1 MARGQLTLFIIIALL
16 IVIMVGVILYA
27 TRTVSEKRGED
38 RLETQQKTAALLQP
52 VQEYINQCISLSA
65 KDALEKFG
73 MQGGAIYSSQG
84 GTIPDPIQPGTD
96 HVLMGRTKITYGIV
110 PPIGTLGDPAF
121 FFSDVP
127 DYPWGTFPEFR
138 GSTGEVLFDEYFLGL
153 YGYNNLPQLQKPD
166 ENSAEEQ
173 LEGATLESA
182 KSCLQFEV
190 FEQQGISVDAGEPII
205 EIVFGVR
212 GTSFLMTYPLNVTS
226 AISGTTAKADA
237 FAVELPVRLR
247 KILQIANL
255 AADKDVSNI
264 TFDASSFIAE
274 GIQVSTSRDVTDS
287 DDIIRVRDPQSSIG
301 GQLYEFQ
308 FARKNRAPA
317 LVYIPNS
324 TMNSKKICGGT
335 IISIQPSAVH
345 FDTSVCDPA
354 LSSSSFSV
362 TLNAYDPDE
371 DNVTFS
377 GVAGPLKKPLPY
389 TITDNDVSLQIVNV
403 IIRATDQELIDEQT
417 LNISVVFNPTP

>member
-1 MARGQLTLFIIIALL
+1 MARGQLTLIIIIALL

-27 TRTVSEKRGED
+27 ARTVSEKKGEE

-52 VQEYINQCISLSA
+52 VQEYITQCLSLSA

-84 GTIPDPIQPGTD
+84 GTISDPIEGVD
-96 HVLMGRTKITYGIV
+96 HILMDRTKVSYGIV
-110 PPIGTLGDPAF
+110 PPIGTLGKPPF

-127 DYPWGTFPEFR
+127 EYPWGSFPEFR
-138 GSTGEVLFDEYFLGL
+138 SSTGDILFDEYFLGL

-166 ENSAEEQ
+166 EDSAEEQ

-182 KSCLQFEV
+182 KNCFQFEI
-190 FEQQGISVDAGEPII
+190 FEQQGIKVDPGEPII
-205 EIVFGVR
+205 EIVFGSR

-226 AISGTTAKADA
+226 TVSGTTVKADA

-264 TFDASSFIAE
+264 TFDASSFTVD
-274 GIQVSTSRDVTDS
+274 GIGVSTSRDVAGN
-287 DDIIRVRDPQSSIG
+287 DDVILVRDPQSSIG

-335 IISIQPSAVH
+335 TISIQPSAIH

-377 GVAGPLKKPLPY
+377 GVAGPSKKPLPY

-417 LNISVVFNPTP
+417 LNISVVFSPTP